1 MEALEKEETASPSGK
16 RGESA
21 HPDDKL
27 ELLAGA
33 LRKFV
38 RRGTRADIVR
48 LLSKLRP
55 EDVAVLME
63 GLSAA
68 ERLHVFQILAEEYP
82 DSAGDV
88 LTELEAPQRLELLEK
103 LPPEGIAE
111 VLESAAVD
119 DAVYVIEWLPA
130 DLKEKVLG
138 IVDLH
143 HLSEVKSQLTYEDG
157 TAGRIMTTEYL
168 ALPESA
174 RVRQAIAA
182 IQEKRDVEMIFYLYT
197 VDSDKRFLGVTSLRK
212 LLFSHPDQRLSEIMQ
227 RDVIRVPVD
236 MPQEEVAQIAAR
248 YDLLAI
254 PVVDAEGRLVGIVTH
269 DDIVDVV
276 EEEANEDI
284 LKIAGTSDEE
294 LVYEQKS
301 LRVAGV
307 RLPWLLVNLVGGML
321 TGFLLERFQVS
332 FKEALFLLAFVPV
345 VMGMGGN
352 SGTQTSTITV
362 LSLATGRL
370 DLTASR
376 ILRYLWK
383 QMKVAMLLGIATGTV
398 AGLASLAFQHN
409 PIYSVVVGG
418 SMLLA
423 ILVSSLNGVL
433 IPLLFERLGIDPAVA
448 AGPLVTTSNDITGI
462 LIYFG
467 LASLLIEAL
476 IR

>member
-1 MEALEKEETASPSGK
+1 MEALESPPRNG
-16 RGESA
+16 
-21 HPDDKL
+21 PDGPGGSRPD

-55 EDVAVLME
+55 EDVAVLIG

-88 LTELEAPQRLELLEK
+88 LTELEAPQRLELLEE

-111 VLESAAVD
+111 ILESAAVD
-119 DAVYVIEWLPA
+119 DAVYVIEWLPE
-130 DLKEKVLG
+130 DLKQKVLE

-143 HLSEVKSQLTYEDG
+143 HLSELKSQLTYEDG

-168 ALPESA
+168 VLPETA

-197 VDSDKRFLGVTSLRK
+197 VDSDKRLLGVTSLRR
-212 LLFSHPDQRLSEIMQ
+212 LLFSHPEQRLGEILQ
-227 RDVIRVPVD
+227 RDVLRVRTD
-236 MPQEEVAQIAAR
+236 TDQEEVAQLAAR
-248 YDLLAI
+248 YDLLAV
-254 PVVDAEGRLVGIVTH
+254 PVVDADDRLVGIVTL

-284 LKIAGTSDEE
+284 LKIAGTSEDE
-294 LVYEQKS
+294 LIYEEKS
-301 LRVAGV
+301 LRVARI
-307 RLPWLLVNLVGGML
+307 RLPWLLVNLCGGIL
-321 TGFLLERFQVS
+321 TGVLLETFQVG
-332 FKEALFLLAFVPV
+332 FKQALFLLSFVPV

-362 LSLATGRL
+362 RGLATGRI
-370 DLTASR
+370 DLNRSR
-376 ILRYLWK
+376 VLRYLW
-383 QMKVAMLLGIATGTV
+383 QQLKVGVILGCATGTV
-398 AGLASLAFQHN
+398 AGLAALVLQRN
-409 PIYSVVVGG
+409 PAYSVVVGLA
-418 SMLLA
+418 MLLA
-423 ILVSSLNGVL
+423 ILVSSFNGVL
-433 IPLLFERLGIDPAVA
+433 IPLLFEKLGIDPAVA

-467 LASLLIEAL
+467 LASLLIDVL

>member
-1 MEALEKEETASPSGK
+1 
-16 RGESA
+16 
-21 HPDDKL
+21 
-27 ELLAGA
+27 
-33 LRKFV
+33 
-38 RRGTRADIVR
+38 
-48 LLSKLRP
+48 
-55 EDVAVLME
+55 
-63 GLSAA
+63 
-68 ERLHVFQILAEEYP
+68 
-82 DSAGDV
+82 
-88 LTELEAPQRLELLEK
+88 
-103 LPPEGIAE
+103 
-111 VLESAAVD
+111 
-119 DAVYVIEWLPA
+119 
-130 DLKEKVLG
+130 
-138 IVDLH
+138 
-143 HLSEVKSQLTYEDG
+143 
-157 TAGRIMTTEYL
+157 
-168 ALPESA
+168 
-174 RVRQAIAA
+174 VRQAIAA
-182 IQEKRDVEMIFYLYT
+182 IQDKRDVEMIFYLYT

-269 DDIVDVV
+269 DDIVDIV

-284 LKIAGTSDEE
+284 LKIAGTSDDE

-301 LRVAGV
+301 LRVAGI

-321 TGFLLERFQVS
+321 TGLLLERFQVS

-370 DLTASR
+370 DLTPSR
-376 ILRYLWK
+376 ILTYLFK
-383 QMKVAMLLGIATGTV
+383 QMKVAVLLGIATGTV
-398 AGLASLAFQHN
+398 AGLAALAFEHN
-409 PIYSVVVGG
+409 PAYSLVVAG

-433 IPLLFERLGIDPAVA
+433 IPILFERLGIDPAVA

-467 LASLLIEAL
+467 LASALIEL
-476 IR
+476 LVR